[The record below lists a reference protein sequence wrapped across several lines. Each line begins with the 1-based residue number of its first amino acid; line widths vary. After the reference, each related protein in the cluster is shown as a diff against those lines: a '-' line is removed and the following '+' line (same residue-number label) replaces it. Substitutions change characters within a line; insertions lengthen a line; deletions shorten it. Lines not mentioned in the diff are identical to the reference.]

1 MTTNSKTNYAVAD
14 CNENNKQIYKS
25 PEDELMENI
34 INIFNSWLE
43 KLAEHNDIKEK
54 TNE

>member
-1 MTTNSKTNYAVAD
+1 MTTNSKTNYAAAD

-43 KLAEHNDIKEK
+43 KLAEHYDIKEK